1 MNPITFFVPGIP
13 RPGGSKRAFPIR
25 RRDGSVGVAVS
36 EDCKHTREWRTDVR
50 EAFRAYAATRP
61 DIAFP
66 LDVPLAVTMVFVL
79 HRPKSHYDKRG
90 QIRERYI
97 DARPER
103 KPDVLKLARST
114 EDALTGLAWTDDART
129 THLVLTKRYVQ
140 SGEPGAQITIEPL
153 T

>member
-1 MNPITFFVPGIP
+1 MIVRFFAAGTP
-13 RPGGSKRAFPIR
+13 RPGGSKRAFPIK
-25 RRDGSVGVAVS
+25 RRDGSMGVAVS
-36 EDCKHTREWRTDVR
+36 EDCKRTREWRTDVR
-50 EAFRAYAATRP
+50 EAFRAHAATRP

-66 LDVPLAVTMVFVL
+66 LDAPLAVTMMFVL
-79 HRPKSHYDKRG
+79 PRPRSHYNKRG
-90 QIRERYI
+90 QIRDRYV
-97 DARPER
+97 DARPDR

-129 THLVLTKRYVQ
+129 VHLVLTKRYVQ